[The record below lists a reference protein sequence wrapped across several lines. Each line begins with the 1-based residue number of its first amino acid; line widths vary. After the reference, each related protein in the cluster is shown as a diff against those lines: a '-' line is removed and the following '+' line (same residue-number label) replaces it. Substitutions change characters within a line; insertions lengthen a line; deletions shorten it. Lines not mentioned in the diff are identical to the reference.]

1 MAPTV
6 AMGLWPVLNG
16 RLSGVYKK
24 AAGQHKVQVYTIDDR
39 MATLLHNLCGDCG
52 GECENARRESAR
64 KTMAGSQ
71 KKVVVRLSGGEVL
84 WGYLPQSGIL
94 HEGQVALMG
103 ADGRVN
109 TLAFN
114 EIQVISYVRDFNLD
128 DPVDPERLGRRS
140 FGTRPRG
147 DGLWVR
153 LGLPDQTMLEGLMAF
168 DLGFLET
175 ILQDQGV
182 FVTPP
187 DGRGNVLRVF
197 VPRRVLRSLE
207 VLGWVT
213 APSRRAAQEAAKP
226 KSKKA
231 KRAAAL
237 AEQPGLFEEQG

>member
-1 MAPTV
+1 LV
-6 AMGLWPVLNG
+6 
-16 RLSGVYKK
+16 
-24 AAGQHKVQVYTIDDR
+24 
-39 MATLLHNLCGDCG
+39 
-52 GECENARRESAR
+52 
-64 KTMAGSQ
+64 
-71 KKVVVRLSGGEVL
+71 
-84 WGYLPQSGIL
+84 WGYLPPSGIL
-94 HEGQVALMG
+94 HDGQIALMG

-109 TLAFN
+109 TLDIN
-114 EIQVISYVRDFNLD
+114 EIQMISYVRDFNLD

-153 LGLPDQTMLEGLMAF
+153 LGLPDDTLLEGLMAF

-175 ILQDQGV
+175 VLEDQGV

-207 VLGWVT
+207 VLGWVS

-231 KRAAAL
+231 KRAAEL
-237 AEQPGLFEEQG
+237 AAQPKLFDDQGLE